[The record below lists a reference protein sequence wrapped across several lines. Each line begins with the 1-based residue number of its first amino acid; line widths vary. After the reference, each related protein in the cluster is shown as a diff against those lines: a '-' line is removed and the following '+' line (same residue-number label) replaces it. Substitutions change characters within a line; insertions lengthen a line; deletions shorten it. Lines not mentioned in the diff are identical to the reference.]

1 MKTLWLITKDAGL
14 KKEITAVLPKGFKIK
29 TLNSGKADALQ
40 HQLILYDMDSLGTG
54 RLEETSKANF
64 VICVTKQKR
73 TGPVIEATTFGA
85 YEVLHRPLK
94 RDIVFQVLEEVQGII
109 KELGDFIDITK
120 DTLVPAATCAIVGY
134 SHPIMDVCKKLA
146 QAAKA
151 EVPVLITGETGT
163 GKELIA
169 EAIAQ
174 LSPRFGKPFEVINCA
189 AIPENLLESELF
201 GYEKGAFTGAAVAK
215 EGRLKVADDGCV
227 FLDEV
232 GELPLSLQGKFL
244 RFLQSQ
250 TFHPIG
256 STKEAQVN
264 VRVIAATNK
273 NLPLMV
279 REGKFRADLYHRL
292 AVVKIHVPPLR
303 ERREDI
309 PALVQCLL
317 YRHSHLS
324 QKPVKGI
331 TKAFLN
337 RLLSYGWHGN
347 IRELENV
354 IRSAIAT
361 ARTPYLTTQEL
372 KELGS
377 APVAKESEQKEFTEE
392 LGAALIPFLKE
403 ALKKKQKNIYERVLN
418 EMDKV
423 LLDYILS
430 RTNENQSEAARLLG
444 ISRLTLRKK
453 LGQ

>member
-14 KKEITAVLPKGFKIK
+14 KKEAAAVLPKGLKIK
-29 TLNSGKADALQ
+29 ALPVGKVRGLQ
-40 HQLILYDMDSLGTG
+40 DQLVLYDMDSCGTG
-54 RLEETSKANF
+54 LLEECAARNF

-94 RDIVFQVLEEVQGII
+94 KEALLPVLDDVRTMLA
-109 KELGDFIDITK
+109 ELSDFIDINK
-120 DTLVPAATCAIVGY
+120 DTLAPAATCAIVGF

-151 EVPVLITGETGT
+151 EVTVLITGETGT

-201 GYEKGAFTGAAVAK
+201 GYERGAFTGALSAK
-215 EGRLKVADDGCV
+215 EGRFKIADGGCV
-227 FLDEV
+227 FLDEA
-232 GELPLSLQGKFL
+232 GELPLSLQGKLL

-256 STKEAQVN
+256 STREMQVN

-273 NLPLMV
+273 NLPLAV
-279 REGKFRADLYHRL
+279 REGKFREDLYHRL

-317 YRHSHLS
+317 YRHSHLA
-324 QKPVKGI
+324 QKPVSGI
-331 TKAFLN
+331 TKAFLD
-337 RLLSYGWHGN
+337 RLLSYEWPGN

-354 IRSAIAT
+354 LRSAIAT
-361 ARTPYLTTQEL
+361 ARTAYLTTQEL
-372 KELGS
+372 KDLGTE
-377 APVAKESEQKEFTEE
+377 PLTKEEEKTTLTEN
-392 LGAALIPFLKE
+392 LSAALIPFLKE
-403 ALKKKQKNIYERVLN
+403 TVEKKQKNIYEKVHEEVDKLVL
-418 EMDKV
+418 DFV
-423 LLDYILS
+423 LSY
-430 RTNENQSEAARLLG
+430 TQENQSEAARLLG

-453 LGQ
+453 IK

>member
-1 MKTLWLITKDAGL
+1 MRLMTKDAGL
-14 KKEITAVLPKGFKIK
+14 KKEVTAVLPRGFKIK
-29 TLNSGKADALQ
+29 KLDDGKANALQ

-54 RLEETSKANF
+54 SLEETSKNNF
-64 VICVTKQKR
+64 VLAVTKQKR

-94 RDIVFQVLEEVQGII
+94 KQNLLPVLEDVQRMLL
-109 KELGDFIDITK
+109 ELEDFIDINK
-120 DTLVPAATCAIVGY
+120 DTLAPAATCAIVGF
-134 SHPIMDVCKKLA
+134 SHPILDVCKKLA

-151 EVPVLITGETGT
+151 EVTVLITGETGT

-174 LSPRFGKPFEVINCA
+174 LSPRFGQPFEVINCA

-201 GYEKGAFTGAAVAK
+201 GYEKGAFTGAENAK
-215 EGRLKVADDGCV
+215 EGRLHIADGGCV

-232 GELPLSLQGKFL
+232 GELPLSLQGKLL

-250 TFHPIG
+250 TFHPVG
-256 STKEAQVN
+256 STKEVQVN
-264 VRVIAATNK
+264 VRVLAATNK
-273 NLPLMV
+273 NLPLAV
-279 REGKFRADLYHRL
+279 RDGKFREDLYHRL

-303 ERREDI
+303 ERKEDI

-337 RLLSYGWHGN
+337 KLLSYEWRGN
-347 IRELENV
+347 IRELENT
-354 IRSAIAT
+354 IRSSIAVS
-361 ARTPYLTTQEL
+361 RTPYLTTHEL
-372 KELGS
+372 KDLGS
-377 APVAKESEQKEFTEE
+377 APVMKEAGEKEFSEE
-392 LGAALIPFLKE
+392 LGAVLIPFMKKILE
-403 ALKKKQKNIYERVLN
+403 KKQRNIYGKVLN

-423 LLDYILS
+423 LLNFILS
-430 RTNENQSEAARLLG
+430 HAGENQSEAARLLG

-453 LGQ
+453 LGVLK